1 MERNTRKKKKK
12 KHVSKKNKNE
22 KKKNNMES
30 KSPTNG
36 PLLTPCPPRPEN
48 QNFTK
53 ENRPSYSG
61 NFDDFCGIWRKW
73 KNKRKE
79 NHGQNK
85 KLKKKKIKEK
95 KNKKNR
101 KNEKRQKETKKNMKN
116 TENEK
121 NRKKPKEAP
130 DSCPQSRR
138 LRYLPWCRYLAAQ
151 EWVEP
156 QLYADNLECVS
167 RDPGL
172 RLRAARF
179 TTGFVRLVG
188 QEHAPSKHVLM
199 STSRTVR
206 DDNARFDC
214 NG

>member
-1 MERNTRKKKKK
+1 MRKGK
-12 KHVSKKNKNE
+12 
-22 KKKNNMES
+22 
-30 KSPTNG
+30 
-36 PLLTPCPPRPEN
+36 
-48 QNFTK
+48 Q
-53 ENRPSYSG
+53 
-61 NFDDFCGIWRKW
+61 
-73 KNKRKE
+73 
-79 NHGQNK
+79 
-85 KLKKKKIKEK
+85 
-95 KNKKNR
+95 
-101 KNEKRQKETKKNMKN
+101 ETKKNMK
-116 TENEK
+116 K
-121 NRKKPKEAP
+121 RKMKKQKKLKEAP
-130 DSCPQSRR
+130 QSCPQSRG

-156 QLYADNLECVS
+156 QLYADTLECVS